1 MDQLVVAHYH
11 LRPGGV
17 RRVIETA
24 LPPIASGGRLRR
36 VVLATGETPD
46 AAWLRRLR
54 ASLGGTPLEVRIHPE
69 FLYWSEL
76 HADSSDLTR
85 KLGAICNQLL
95 ADCGGSDCILW
106 AHNLGLGRNLP
117 LSSAWA
123 QAARATGAT
132 MVSHHHDF
140 FFDNRWNRWPEMR
153 ASGTHALSEAAAA
166 VFPAGERIVHVVI
179 NRADHR
185 CLAQGFAG
193 RAVWIPNAVTP
204 ARHSADEEKSVPGWL
219 ARRTGFQAPYWLL
232 PCRLLRR
239 KNLAESVLLA
249 RWLRPQAR
257 VVTTGAPTSPEE
269 RRYAERLREA
279 AARHGWGLDLSIL
292 AGVENHPPVSALI
305 ANAEVVLLTSL
316 MEGFGLPY
324 LEAAEGRRP
333 LLARSLPNVIP
344 DLVSMGLRAPLAYD
358 EVFVPA
364 DLFDAK
370 KESARQLALWNEWRS
385 LLPDAARALCEE
397 PVFLQKPG
405 EAAAFSR
412 LSFSAQEEVLSRSS
426 ADLHAAL
433 SPWNPGLAAIRGS
446 AGDLPATIL
455 EGEGELTPE
464 RFAENF
470 QSALE
475 AARAPEVGPPDAS
488 GLALQAFLRD
498 RLASSNL
505 YPLLFTTSP

>member
-24 LPPIASGGRLRR
+24 LPPVAGGGRMRR
-36 VVLATGETPD
+36 VVLATGEPSD
-46 AAWLRRLR
+46 AAWLEQLR
-54 ASLGGTPLEVRIHPE
+54 ASLGGTPLEVRVHPE

-76 HADSSDLTR
+76 DADGAELSL
-85 KLGAICNQLL
+85 KLEKICSELL
-95 ADCGGSDCILW
+95 ADCGGPDCILW
-106 AHNLGLGRNLP
+106 AHNLGLGRNIP

-123 QAARATGAT
+123 EAARKTGAV

-140 FFDNRWNRWPEMR
+140 FFDNRWNRWPEML
-153 ASGTHALSEAAAA
+153 ASGTPTLADAAAA
-166 VFPAGERIVHVVI
+166 VFPAGERIVHTVI
-179 NRADHR
+179 NRADHH
-185 CLAQGFAG
+185 CLAKGFEG

-204 ARHSADEEKSVPGWL
+204 ARHTRQEEKS
-219 ARRTGFQAPYWLL
+219 AREWIAFRTGVESPFWLL

-239 KNLAESVLLA
+239 KNFAEAVLLA

-269 RRYAERLREA
+269 QSYAARLRDA
-279 AARHGWGLDLSIL
+279 AARHHWGLDLSVL
-292 AGVENHPPVSALI
+292 AGVENPPPVSALI

-324 LEAAEGRRP
+324 LEAAGGRRP
-333 LLARSLPNVIP
+333 LLARSLPNVMP

-358 EVFVPA
+358 EVLVPT

-385 LLPDAARALCEE
+385 PLPEGARELCEE
-397 PVFLQKPG
+397 PLFLRQASD
-405 EAAAFSR
+405 AAAFSR
-412 LSFSAQEEVLSRSS
+412 LSFSAQEEVLSRSP

-433 SPWNPGLAAIRGS
+433 APWNPGLAAIEGS
-446 AGDLPATIL
+446 AGDLPPSTL
-455 EGEGELTPE
+455 EANGELTPE

-470 QSALE
+470 RSAVD
-475 AARAPEVGPPDAS
+475 AARDSGIPPPTAS
-488 GLALQAFLRD
+488 GLALRAFLRD

-505 YPLLFTTSP
+505 YPLLLTTSP

>member
-24 LPPIASGGRLRR
+24 LPPVAGGGRMRR
-36 VVLATGETPD
+36 VVLAVGEPPD
-46 AAWLRRLR
+46 EAWLLRLR
-54 ASLGGTPLEVRIHPE
+54 ASLDGTPLEVRIHPE

-76 HADSSDLTR
+76 DVDGAQLSS
-85 KLGAICNQLL
+85 KLEEICGRLL
-95 ADCGGSDCILW
+95 ADCGGAAGILW
-106 AHNLGLGRNLP
+106 AHNLGLGRNIP
-117 LSSAWA
+117 LSRAWA
-123 QAARATGAT
+123 SAVKKNGAT

-153 ASGTHALSEAAAA
+153 DSGTRALSEAADA
-166 VFPAGERIVHVVI
+166 VFPTGGRVVHAVI

-185 CLAQGFAG
+185 CLGAGFG
-193 RAVWIPNAVTP
+193 RRAVWIPNAVTP
-204 ARHSADEEKSVPGWL
+204 ALHSAQEEKSAPAWL
-219 ARRTGFQAPYWLL
+219 AHRTGFQSPCWLL

-269 RRYAERLREA
+269 QRYAERLRDA
-279 AARHGWGLDLSIL
+279 AEQHGWGLDLSIL
-292 AGVENHPPVSALI
+292 AGIENHPPISALI

-333 LLARSLPNVIP
+333 LLARSLPNVMP

-358 EVFVPA
+358 EVLVPT
-364 DLFDAK
+364 DLFDAE

-385 LLPDAARALCEE
+385 LLPAEGWELCEE
-397 PVFLQKPG
+397 PVFLRRPG
-405 EAAAFSR
+405 DAAAFSR

-426 ADLHAAL
+426 DDLHAAL
-433 SPWNPGLAAIRGS
+433 APWNPGLAAIHGS
-446 AGDLPATIL
+446 AGDLPPSIL
-455 EGEGELTPE
+455 EGDGDLTPE

-470 QSALE
+470 RSALD
-475 AARAPEVGPPDAS
+475 AARASEVSPPDAS
-488 GLALQAFLRD
+488 ALALQAFLRD

-505 YPLLFTTSP
+505 YPLLFSTLP